1 MQRVL
6 VNVSCDPDHAREL
19 RLVLVRVMND
29 YDSHTNDA
37 LNDFNEFVMNMVNK
51 DTTED
56 ALQSFVE
63 AEKARPLSIPK
74 ILSDF
79 RNQVESSVVT
89 VGGDD
94 LTDLLNR
101 LLKISHD
108 PPSALN
114 PAKLAKLLK
123 QVHLLRHPLKGSGR
137 IAFGPVEEVRP
148 VFHWVRDSALIG
160 GDEAV
165 RRSDDRASA
174 GLGAGHQAAMVRMK
188 EWGEEWAEEED
199 LPSESWAEVSTGHSH
214 ETSLA
219 SKYHKDVS
227 ISSQRIAKLKVAKRK
242 SKFN

>member
-1 MQRVL
+1 MHSVL

-19 RLVLVRVMND
+19 RLVLVRVLND
-29 YDSHTNDA
+29 SDSHPNDA
-37 LNDFNEFVMNMVNK
+37 LNGFNEFVINMVNK

-56 ALQSFVE
+56 ASLSFAA
-63 AEKARPLSIPK
+63 AEKARPQSISK
-74 ILSDF
+74 LFSDF
-79 RNQVESSVVT
+79 RNKVQSIVVT

-94 LTDLLNR
+94 LTDVFNR
-101 LLKISHD
+101 LLKFSHD

-148 VFHWVRDSALIG
+148 VFHWVRDSALVG
-160 GDEAV
+160 GDGAD
-165 RRSDDRASA
+165 RRSEDHASA
-174 GLGAGHQAAMVRMK
+174 ALGAGHQAAMVRMK

-199 LPSESWAEVSTGHSH
+199 LPSESWTEVSTGHSH

-227 ISSQRIAKLKVAKRK
+227 ISSQRIAKLRVAKRK